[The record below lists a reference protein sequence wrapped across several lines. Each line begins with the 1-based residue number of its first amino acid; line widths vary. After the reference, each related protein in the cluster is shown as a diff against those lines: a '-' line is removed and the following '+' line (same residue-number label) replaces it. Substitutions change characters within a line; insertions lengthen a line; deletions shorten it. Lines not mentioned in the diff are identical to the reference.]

1 MSLVWPGATS
11 AVEIA
16 EVDYNMAPGV
26 AKPLQLWGAKHVG
39 TRVRAP
45 GTTLPGIEMLFE
57 LGEYVDTERQSHMV
71 NLSALD
77 LRVPCLA
84 PPLAQHRSASLTPPQ
99 PPPRLACR
107 RCDRRAHT
115 VLTRPPPS
123 PPLAPRPQRS
133 RGWRDQYTVPWAAGE
148 ESGLKG
154 VCADPHDVATPD
166 PPPPSPSPSP
176 PPPPMAKQTLKALE
190 RKQAE
195 AQRLEQ
201 LAAAAAALERKELGN
216 LPGVRSFLP
225 TDDDPCA
232 PSRAPS

>member
-1 MSLVWPGATS
+1 MPGGHVSLVWPGATS

-57 LGEYVDTERQSHMV
+57 LGEYVDTERQSHM
-71 NLSALD
+71 
-77 LRVPCLA
+77 
-84 PPLAQHRSASLTPPQ
+84 
-99 PPPRLACR
+99 
-107 RCDRRAHT
+107 
-115 VLTRPPPS
+115 
-123 PPLAPRPQRS
+123 RS

-225 TDDDPCA
+225 TDDDPLRDSSDEEADRVAASTPPPFAQVRPVLVLLIASDCF
-232 PSRAPS
+232 